1 MVTYEDIV
9 KHGETKFSPKFY
21 RHWRTES
28 QYIITTEAQPLYEKG
43 SVNFPQYK
51 KISKPTLKDKQKYF
65 IITSSSTPT
74 GNIKE
79 YVKMAN
85 GKLTKDLDKADYIVF
100 DESAFK
106 TVEFQAVY
114 KLKYAGDVKA
124 VITSATTYQ
133 NWHNHQ
139 DIVSKQ
145 VDETLVNTLHNYYS
159 AFYKQH
165 SIAAAGALDMYPEKI
180 LHPYD
185 LGIASGSIT
194 ELTEETVKSVL
205 SMINSSNNEDK
216 SLANHMIGTFNYEK
230 DLILTWEFSRTL
242 YRQGYS
248 YYLNRRM
255 KSVRNFIDKYYEK
268 FNHMDAA
275 AFFRYC
281 ELKDLLTPQIF
292 SKLYKS
298 IQSDITVLNNPGV
311 YTLKFE
317 MKPEYKELLKQN
329 LNAETKVNI

>member
-9 KHGETKFSPKFY
+9 KHGETKFSPQFY

-28 QYIITTEAQPLYEKG
+28 QYLIATEAQPLYQKG
-43 SVNFPQYK
+43 SVDFPEYK

-106 TVEFQAVY
+106 TVEFQATY
-114 KLKYAGDVKA
+114 KLKYTSGVRA

-139 DIVSKQ
+139 DAVSKKI
-145 VDETLVNTLHNYYS
+145 DETLVDSQHNYYS
-159 AFYKQH
+159 AFYKQN

-205 SMINSSNNEDK
+205 SMINSRNDEDK

-230 DLILTWEFSRTL
+230 DLILTWEFSRKL
-242 YRQGYS
+242 YREGYS

-275 AFFRYC
+275 AFFKYC
-281 ELKDLLTPQIF
+281 KLKELLTPEIF

-329 LNAETKVNI
+329 LNAESKVNI